1 MKKIHKLNYIVCNVA
16 MVLLLLLDILAYGFE
31 TKGIRGLIVISSAMV
46 LLNVGYFI
54 VKKDKWLALWITFI
68 PSLATFG
75 FSAVLGGNA
84 VAFLANYVLLAMMVM
99 YFDRTY
105 IMNFAIPVGV
115 IAVACAIFAPQII
128 DSYDYTLAGAYT
140 KVLFFC
146 VIAIVLIK
154 ATQRGQGLYEKSKE
168 ALQQVKEDGKVANKI
183 AADLNNAIRDC
194 KNGVGDLAAQA
205 STVAEAAEQMGT
217 VVEHT
222 TNATIAVTERVTGAN
237 DEISRNYELA
247 QQLEESFRA
256 VNEAVDNGGEEAVNV
271 RSSLEEM
278 AHTVASAKDATD
290 VLNDEMKRI
299 TEILGEINAIASQTN
314 LLSLNAS
321 IEAARAGE
329 NGRGFAVVANE
340 IRSLS
345 EQSTK
350 AADNI
355 SLILQGLSATTD
367 TVAQKVYAGAAAAG
381 EGVEKMN
388 GLLKVFGEISETT
401 KKAHGIVGEEY
412 RIIEEVKGH
421 FEEIHKEIETLVATT
436 EENTAMIH
444 NIAESIN
451 SQHESVN
458 GVEVEIN
465 NISELSDTLKNQFGD

>member
-46 LLNVGYFI
+46 LLNIGYFI

-168 ALQQVKEDGKVANKI
+168 ALQQVKEDGKVAN
-183 AADLNNAIRDC
+183 
-194 KNGVGDLAAQA
+194 G
-205 STVAEAAEQMGT
+205 
-217 VVEHT
+217 
-222 TNATIAVTERVTGAN
+222 
-237 DEISRNYELA
+237 
-247 QQLEESFRA
+247 
-256 VNEAVDNGGEEAVNV
+256 
-271 RSSLEEM
+271 
-278 AHTVASAKDATD
+278 
-290 VLNDEMKRI
+290 
-299 TEILGEINAIASQTN
+299 
-314 LLSLNAS
+314 
-321 IEAARAGE
+321 
-329 NGRGFAVVANE
+329 
-340 IRSLS
+340 
-345 EQSTK
+345 
-350 AADNI
+350 
-355 SLILQGLSATTD
+355 
-367 TVAQKVYAGAAAAG
+367 
-381 EGVEKMN
+381 
-388 GLLKVFGEISETT
+388 
-401 KKAHGIVGEEY
+401 
-412 RIIEEVKGH
+412 
-421 FEEIHKEIETLVATT
+421 
-436 EENTAMIH
+436 
-444 NIAESIN
+444 
-451 SQHESVN
+451 
-458 GVEVEIN
+458 
-465 NISELSDTLKNQFGD
+465 